1 MILGTDATVVAYLAL
16 VLAELVLLN
25 LAVLLAQRGRRV
37 RRRPLSL
44 YRR

>member
-1 MILGTDATVVAYLAL
+1 MILGTDPTLVAFLAITV
-16 VLAELVLLN
+16 AELVLLN